1 MKDHPFCIILTS
13 LHTIYRTT
21 IYFEKISQLRFQ
33 MFKYVT
39 FWRMIKLQFFNQI
52 DHLQIIWLF
61 LISSLLGQYPCMS
74 FKGQTLIKKNRYF
87 LQLLLRYILWSTLT
101 KILPQNTH
109 QLSSRIKKWIQNK
122 TIILSN
128 NSVTMTTLRNAV
140 IIYITIIRMLDY
152 IWNTDY
158 FLPM

>member
-13 LHTIYRTT
+13 LYTIYRTT
-21 IYFEKISQLRFQ
+21 TYIEKISQLILQ
-33 MFKYVT
+33 MFKDVA
-39 FWRMIKLQFFNQI
+39 FWWMIKLQFFNQI
-52 DHLQIIWLF
+52 DHLQIIWLL
-61 LISSLLGQYPCMS
+61 LILSLLGQYPCMS

-128 NSVTMTTLRNAV
+128 NSVTMTTLSNAV
-140 IIYITIIRMLDY
+140 IIYITVIRMFDD
-152 IWNTDY
+152 IWHTYN
-158 FLPM
+158 FFPL